1 MNQRLH
7 PINARIAWCRR
18 QREQACSDSEFDGWQ
33 AEENGLRDAL
43 LKSDHV
49 DDYRLSHPEILE
61 RYVMGFEDGTALLR
75 AVRIERLV
83 YAATH
88 VNPPPLVEADH
99 TPGVET

>member
-49 DDYRLSHPEILE
+49 DNYRLSHPEILE
-61 RYVMGFEDGTALLR
+61 RYILGFEDGTALLR

-83 YAATH
+83 QSAIRMNA
-88 VNPPPLVEADH
+88 PPLVEPDH
-99 TPGVET
+99 MPGVEP

>member
-43 LKSDHV
+43 LKRDRV
-49 DDYRLSHPEILE
+49 EDYQLSHPEIRE

-75 AVRIERLV
+75 AARIDHLIH
-83 YAATH
+83 ATIH
-88 VNPPPLVEADH
+88 VSPPPSLEPDH
-99 TPGVET
+99 APGVER